1 MKTFDLKYGKTKVQ
15 LTLSEER
22 VVEVVEGSAYPPI
35 EDQATAFVEA
45 LNNPVGTPALKDIVK
60 AGETVCIVV
69 SDVTRAFI
77 GYPNFLPLLLNYL
90 NEQGIPDKDIFLLIA
105 LGNHRFMTDVEI
117 SATYGEETARRVR
130 VEQSCGKDPACKF
143 RQIGMSSV
151 GVPIEINEFALDAD
165 RVILTGATIYHL
177 LAGFGG
183 GRKAIIPGIA
193 STRSIQGNHSLCLR
207 DEGGILEEIKSGN
220 TETNPVNVNMLE
232 FGEALNADFLIN
244 TVHTA
249 EGKVARYATGH
260 WQLAW
265 EDAQNTVREI
275 MGVPI
280 KALADCVVA
289 TAGGF
294 PKDINLYQSVKTQD
308 NAWQAAK
315 EGGVLILL
323 LELSD
328 IREPEEFF
336 DWFRYPTLEEHE
348 AALRLD
354 FTIPG
359 FVALAMRTVLQ
370 RFPHIIVTEEMN
382 RAILEEVGFN
392 YAATVEEA
400 MTKAEAIIG
409 RPDFTV
415 TVMPQGANTLPLL
428 K

>member
-1 MKTFDLKYGKTKVQ
+1 MKTYNLKYGKTKVQ
-15 LTLSEER
+15 LTLDESR
-22 VVEVVEGSAYPPI
+22 VVEVIEGSPYEAI
-35 EDQATAFVEA
+35 EDPKAALLEA
-45 LNNPVGTPALKDIVK
+45 LDHPVGTPALKDIVK
-60 AGETVCIVV
+60 PGETVCIVV

-77 GYPNFLPLLLNYL
+77 GYPNFLPHLLNYL
-90 NEQGIPDKDIFLLIA
+90 NEQGIPDSDIFLLVA
-105 LGNHRFMTDVEI
+105 LGNHRFMTEAEI
-117 SATYGEETARRVR
+117 ASTYGEDVAKRVR
-130 VEQSCGKDPACKF
+130 VEQSCGKAPECKF
-143 RQIGMSSV
+143 TTLGTTSS
-151 GVPIEINEFALDAD
+151 GVPIEINELAVNAD
-165 RVILTGATIYHL
+165 RVIITGATIYHL

-183 GRKAIIPGIA
+183 GRKAILPGI
-193 STRSIQGNHSLCLR
+193 SSSRSIQGNHSLCLR
-207 DEGGILEEIKSGN
+207 DEGGILDEIKSGN
-220 TETNPVNVNMLE
+220 TFTNPVNNDMLE
-232 FGEALNADFLIN
+232 FGEALKPDFLLN

-249 EGKVARYATGH
+249 EGKVARYAAGH

-265 EDAQNTVREI
+265 EDAQKTVRDI

-280 KALADCVVA
+280 KELADCVVA

-328 IREPEEFF
+328 IKEPEEFF
-336 DWFRYPTLEEHE
+336 DWFNYPTVVEHE
-348 AALRLD
+348 AALRKD

-359 FVALAMRTVLQ
+359 FVALTMRFVAN
-370 RFPHIIVTEEMN
+370 RFPHIIVTEEKN

-392 YAATVEEA
+392 YAATIDEA
-400 MTKAEAIIG
+400 MAKAEELIG

>member
-1 MKTFDLKYGKTKVQ
+1 
-15 LTLSEER
+15 
-22 VVEVVEGSAYPPI
+22 
-35 EDQATAFVEA
+35 
-45 LNNPVGTPALKDIVK
+45 
-60 AGETVCIVV
+60 
-69 SDVTRAFI
+69 
-77 GYPNFLPLLLNYL
+77 
-90 NEQGIPDKDIFLLIA
+90 
-105 LGNHRFMTDVEI
+105 
-117 SATYGEETARRVR
+117 
-130 VEQSCGKDPACKF
+130 
-143 RQIGMSSV
+143 
-151 GVPIEINEFALDAD
+151 
-165 RVILTGATIYHL
+165 
-177 LAGFGG
+177 
-183 GRKAIIPGIA
+183 
-193 STRSIQGNHSLCLR
+193 
-207 DEGGILEEIKSGN
+207 
-220 TETNPVNVNMLE
+220 MLE

-370 RFPHIIVTEEMN
+370 RYPHIIVTEEMN

-409 RPDFTV
+409 HPDFTV